1 MKDLSTY
8 AQLVEKLRTERPESS
23 ITGAFN
29 ATQELKQLLLV
40 NSSSL
45 LEDRKLNTQALTE
58 LLTQAARIYQAD
70 MEGIGKEELEVW
82 GDNKNAWT
90 IGSIAT
96 LTAGDMVGIMA
107 GNAEGMLSDMGA
119 VSKVSEDNGYV
130 FDLWPGMDG
139 TGFIPANKLAIA
151 AGSSQTELAKSF
163 VK

>member
-1 MKDLSTY
+1 MICGKKEDVESVKDLSTY

-107 GNAEGMLSDMGA
+107 GNAEGMLSDMAPSARFRKIMAMYLIYGRA
-119 VSKVSEDNGYV
+119 WMEPVLSRQTS
-130 FDLWPGMDG
+130 WP
-139 TGFIPANKLAIA
+139 
-151 AGSSQTELAKSF
+151 
-163 VK
+163 

>member
-1 MKDLSTY
+1 MKDLATY

-29 ATQELKQLLLV
+29 AAQELKQLLLV

-96 LTAGDMVGIMA
+96 LTEGIWLELCPEMQKGCCLIWAPSARFRKIMA
-107 GNAEGMLSDMGA
+107 MYLIYGRAWMEPVLSR
-119 VSKVSEDNGYV
+119 
-130 FDLWPGMDG
+130 
-139 TGFIPANKLAIA
+139 
-151 AGSSQTELAKSF
+151 
-163 VK
+163 

>member
-58 LLTQAARIYQAD
+58 LLIQAARIYQAD

-130 FDLWPGMDG
+130 FDLSL
-139 TGFIPANKLAIA
+139 IHI
-151 AGSSQTELAKSF
+151 
-163 VK
+163 